1 MVKNNT
7 KFKETELGPIP
18 EEWEIVTLPK
28 VSRNLD
34 SKRRPLSSA
43 ERERMKGEYP
53 YYGAA
58 GIIDWVNDF
67 ILDGKY
73 LLVAEDGTVTDSF
86 GHPTLQLTD
95 GKFWVSNHA
104 HVLQCESYDELKY
117 IYYALKNTQITAFVT
132 GAVQPKLNQENLNSI
147 PLAYPTEATERNE
160 ISSILSSL
168 DDKIELNR
176 QINANLEKIASAL
189 FKRWFVDFEF
199 PDKNGKPYKSSGGKM
214 VESEMGEIP
223 EGWRVGKVRDLVRV
237 ESGFPFSS
245 SMFEKDGE
253 YELVTIKNVQDGY
266 FVPECTDRLNEIPIK
281 MPGHCL
287 LHSGDILLSL
297 TGNVGRVCI
306 VFGDKYLL
314 NQRVAI
320 LIPIEP
326 TNRAFTYYLFR
337 QADFQRNLINISRG
351 TAQLNLSPI
360 ESRNLEVIVPSSDV
374 LSSFGQL
381 MNPLFETVV
390 GNFNQTR
397 SLAII
402 RDSFLPRL
410 MSGRIRVKI

>member
-199 PDKNGKPYKSSGGKM
+199 PDKNGKPYRSSGGKM

-223 EGWRVGKVRDLVRV
+223 KGWRVGKLGDIAKNIKRSIKASDITSDKPYIGLEHMPRHSISLSEWGSGEGLGSNKFEFKQGEILFGKLRPYFHKVGVAPVDGVCSTDILVV
-237 ESGFPFSS
+237 APKEQEYFGFALGHISSEIFIKFTEGSS
-245 SMFEKDGE
+245 SGTRMPRTNWSDMAK
-253 YELVTIKNVQDGY
+253 YEVILPPMPVVST
-266 FVPECTDRLNEIPIK
+266 FSEIIY
-281 MPGHCL
+281 
-287 LHSGDILLSL
+287 S
-297 TGNVGRVCI
+297 
-306 VFGDKYLL
+306 
-314 NQRVAI
+314 
-320 LIPIEP
+320 
-326 TNRAFTYYLFR
+326 
-337 QADFQRNLINISRG
+337 LINLLLENVLENH
-351 TAQLNLSPI
+351 TLAAQ
-360 ESRNLEVIVPSSDV
+360 
-374 LSSFGQL
+374 
-381 MNPLFETVV
+381 
-390 GNFNQTR
+390 
-397 SLAII
+397 
-402 RDSFLPRL
+402 RDFLLPRL
-410 MSGRIRVKI
+410 MSGKIRMK